1 MASAMEH
8 PVQGRTIEGH
18 RRTAAMH
25 RTYSWY
31 ALFPFVLIAGCS
43 SPPDNKPVIVP
54 ANVQPVAKTSVRME
68 PFSGLI
74 GGRWRM
80 TALAGTV
87 MHDTWHWGP
96 ERNSIRKMTAGTA
109 SSGEP
114 WHGISVY
121 FWHPGRKEV
130 RTFGVSPFARGVS
143 EGTFTFDGEKANGL
157 VDMHQ
162 TIGHRVFGRR
172 WTFEGPDAYHD
183 ELLDKVP
190 EGFSLQ
196 NEWRRFRVGAATEDE
211 LAAERTV
218 AAAAKP
224 SEFIKPIER
233 LLGHAW
239 EGKAVPGVV
248 GRSPAATL
256 RTRTTFEYVP
266 DADAIYGRVQTLDP
280 DGAPSHAMDLYLYH
294 HTGAGVL
301 RCLAIANSGDGEGVV
316 YEGDITPEDNGRSL
330 RIDLRAHRSSG
341 GSTIEARIDFE
352 PPGGARVRAW
362 STEGKV
368 RTLIFDHVQSEA
380 KK

>member
-1 MASAMEH
+1 
-8 PVQGRTIEGH
+8 
-18 RRTAAMH
+18 MH
-25 RTYSWY
+25 IAYSWY
-31 ALFPFVLIAGCS
+31 GLFPFVLIAGCS

-74 GGRWRM
+74 GGRWKM

-87 MHDTWHWGP
+87 MYDTWQWGP
-96 ERNSIRKMTAGTA
+96 ERNSIRRMTAGTA
-109 SSGEP
+109 PSGEP
-114 WHGISVY
+114 WHAMKVFY
-121 FWHPGRKEV
+121 WHPGRKEV
-130 RTFGVSPFARGVS
+130 RTLGVSPAFRGVS
-143 EGTFTFDGEKANGL
+143 EGTFTFDGQKAAGL

-162 TIGHRVFGRR
+162 TTGHRVLGVR
-172 WTFEGPDAYHD
+172 WTFEGPDSYHD

-211 LAAERTV
+211 RAAERTR
-218 AAAAKP
+218 ADAAKP

-233 LLGHAW
+233 LLGSAW
-239 EGKAVPGVV
+239 EGNAVPEV
-248 GRSPAATL
+248 AAGPLADTL

-266 DADAIYGRVQTLDP
+266 DADAIYGRMQTLDP
-280 DGAPSHAMDLYLYH
+280 DGTPSHAMDLYLYH

-301 RCLAIANSGDGEGVV
+301 RCLAIANSSDGEGVV

-368 RTLIFDHVQSEA
+368 RALIFDHVQSEA

>member
-1 MASAMEH
+1 
-8 PVQGRTIEGH
+8 
-18 RRTAAMH
+18 MH
-25 RTYSWY
+25 RKRSWY

-43 SPPDNKPVIVP
+43 SPPDNEPVTVP
-54 ANVQPVAKTSVRME
+54 ASVQPVAKNSDRME

-74 GGRWRM
+74 GGRWKT
-80 TALAGTV
+80 TAVAGTDTY
-87 MHDTWHWGP
+87 DTWHWGP

-109 SSGEP
+109 PSGEP

-130 RTFGVSPFARGVS
+130 RTLGVSPFARGVS
-143 EGTFTFDGEKANGL
+143 EGTFTFDGEKADGL

-196 NEWRRFRVGAATEDE
+196 NEWRRFRVDAASKDE
-211 LAAERTV
+211 RAAERTR
-218 AAAAKP
+218 ADAAKP

-233 LLGHAW
+233 LLGHTW
-239 EGKAVPGVV
+239 EGKAVPGV
-248 GRSPAATL
+248 AAGPTAGAL

-266 DADAIYGRVQTLDP
+266 DADAMYGRVQTLDP
-280 DGAPSHAMDLYLYH
+280 DGTSSHAMDLYLYH

-301 RCLAIANSGDGEGVV
+301 RCLALANSNEGEGIV
-316 YEGDITPEDNGRSL
+316 YEGDITPGDNGRGL
-330 RIDLRAHRSSG
+330 RIDLRAHQSSG
-341 GSTIEARIDFE
+341 VSTIDARIDFE
-352 PPGGARVRAW
+352 PPGGLRFRAW
-362 STEGKV
+362 STEGKD
-368 RTLIFDHVQSEA
+368 RTLILDHGQSEA